1 MPECVN
7 NKTGEGLCLSC
18 IRMKA
23 AVGTD
28 SENWSWNRQPAV
40 CLVVPGRMQGRG
52 CSQEHLSPFVG
63 DRDRGC
69 HHLHVPQ
76 GPWRQPELAK
86 PAFCGQLGRQRHKQ
100 QTTSTRSPAAGT
112 EGINR
117 IIWIYRSHGGLW
129 AACKFT
135 GLTNVSFETW
145 RALLKLAV
153 KENPSSVGL
162 LDSQRDRHRLS
173 SKPCHLHQS
182 DINKSK
188 DDNENSKWLSSSDSL
203 SGVL

>member
-1 MPECVN
+1 MFVLYKDESSCWYWFWKLIVKQAAGCVPCGAWQDAR
-7 NKTGEGLCLSC
+7 KGLFPGTSQPLCGWPGPRVPPSTC
-18 IRMKA
+18 PSGAVA
-23 AVGTD
+23 A
-28 SENWSWNRQPAV
+28 
-40 CLVVPGRMQGRG
+40 
-52 CSQEHLSPFVG
+52 
-63 DRDRGC
+63 
-69 HHLHVPQ
+69 
-76 GPWRQPELAK
+76 AK